1 MPGEPILQPMH
12 TGSRKFGNRVIGTA
26 GLGAHHRDRI
36 AGPARSRLLTLQHRD
51 RPAPAGKL
59 ASEARTG
66 NTCADDDDG

>member
-1 MPGEPILQPMH
+1 MLGEPLLQPTH
-12 TGSRKFGNRVIGTA
+12 ARCRKFGNRIIGTA
-26 GLGAHHRDRI
+26 RLRAHHRDRI

-51 RPAPAGKL
+51 RPAPAGEL